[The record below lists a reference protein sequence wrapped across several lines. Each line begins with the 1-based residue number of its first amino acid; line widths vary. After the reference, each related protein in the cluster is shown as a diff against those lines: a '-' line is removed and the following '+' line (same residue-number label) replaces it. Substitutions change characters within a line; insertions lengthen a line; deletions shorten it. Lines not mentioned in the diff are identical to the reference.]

1 MTCYIIYMLR
11 FHLLYLLKFV
21 ETFSF
26 SCTLFFSFT
35 SKCMEVFSDCFS
47 FITYCIASIMI
58 REHSLY
64 DFNSFKF
71 VIIYFVAQDMAQV
84 YLGECSVGA

>member
-1 MTCYIIYMLR
+1 
-11 FHLLYLLKFV
+11 
-21 ETFSF
+21 
-26 SCTLFFSFT
+26 
-35 SKCMEVFSDCFS
+35 MEVFSDCFS
-47 FITYCIASIMI
+47 FITYCIAYIMI